1 MDNQKLEELISSQKE
16 IVGLLA
22 ILAKRDTM
30 QSTLMKELSMVGF
43 QPKRIAELLGTT
55 PNTIRV
61 SLSRVKKLKK

>member
-55 PNTIRV
+55 PNTISV
-61 SLSRVKKLKK
+61 SLNRVKKLKK